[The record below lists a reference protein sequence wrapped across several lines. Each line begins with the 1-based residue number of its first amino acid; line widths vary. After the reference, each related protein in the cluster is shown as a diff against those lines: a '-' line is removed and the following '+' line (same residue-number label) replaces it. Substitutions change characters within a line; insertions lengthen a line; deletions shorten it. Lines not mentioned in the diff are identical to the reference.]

1 MGAVVCAAGICVLKA
16 HLNLL
21 GADMKLTDMD
31 RPYVPAAKTDVLRT
45 LIRTGWEPPS
55 HSVESQK
62 KWKMYRTLAIRN
74 EEKLK

>member
-1 MGAVVCAAGICVLKA
+1 
-16 HLNLL
+16 
-21 GADMKLTDMD
+21 MKLTDMD

-45 LIRTGWEPPS
+45 LMRTGWEPPS

>member
-1 MGAVVCAAGICVLKA
+1 MGAAGCVAGISAPKA
-16 HLNLL
+16 HLDQSR
-21 GADMKLTDMD
+21 ADMKLTDMD

-45 LIRTGWEPPS
+45 LMRTGWEPPS